1 MKKLIGLILTLTLA
15 ASLFA
20 FVGCKNNTGDGDSQN
35 DTGFVYEK
43 VTDDDD
49 NDYYVITGYNM
60 SDEEADA
67 VADGKYDSYLKDVV
81 IPATFTEDG
90 ETLPVKEI
98 EDGAFSGQLL
108 FKSVKFEKVDGAY
121 NIEKIGMGAFGGCIN
136 LEKMELPFV
145 GNKVD
150 ALNDKKVFGYV
161 FGTSEASNSTSIA
174 QNYNDASETITV
186 YIPNTLKTVVVD
198 GQEVIPAYAF
208 NNVTMLETVTL
219 NGTTKIGNN
228 AFSAC
233 TGLTNFD
240 VPDTVTTIGESAFKG
255 CSSLMT
261 VKFPQSGEYVIM
273 QEAFRGCTSLGYGN
287 VSANVLVVNAKTV
300 YDKAFYGCTALR
312 AVSISC
318 DIKAYTFYGCTSLEK
333 VTFLGTS
340 TIEANAFF
348 NCTALKN
355 AHDRNS
361 DTSAYLVNL
370 DTVAKYDNAF
380 DFEV

>member
-15 ASLFA
+15 TSLFA
-20 FVGCKNNTGDGDSQN
+20 FVGCNNNTSGDDSETTQ
-35 DTGFVYEK
+35 GLVYEK

-49 NDYYVITGYNM
+49 NGYYVVTGYNM

-67 VADGKYDSYLKDVV
+67 VADGKYESFMIDLV
-81 IPATFTEDG
+81 IPATHTEDD

-108 FKSVKFEKVDGAY
+108 FKTVKFEKVDGAY
-121 NIEKIGMGAFGGCIN
+121 NIEKIGMGAFGGCYN

-145 GNKVD
+145 GNKID
-150 ALNDKKVFGYV
+150 AVNDKKVFGYI

-174 QNYNDASETITV
+174 QNYNDASETLTV
-186 YIPNTLKTVVVD
+186 YIPNSLKTVVID
-198 GQEVIPAYAF
+198 GQATIPAYAF

-219 NGTTKIGNN
+219 SGTTKISNN

-233 TGLTNFD
+233 TSITDF
-240 VPDTVTTIGESAFKG
+240 VIPDTVTTIGESAFKG

-261 VKFPQSGEYVIM
+261 VKFPQGDHIIM

-287 VSANVLVVNAKTV
+287 ITANVLEITAKTV
-300 YDKAFYGCTALR
+300 YEKAFYGCTSLR
-312 AVSISC
+312 EINIRC
-318 DIKAYTFYGCTSLEK
+318 DIPAYTFYGCTSLEK
-333 VTFLGTS
+333 VTFSGTT
-340 TIEANAFF
+340 TIGINAFF
-348 NCTALKN
+348 GCTALNN
-355 AHDRNS
+355 AHNRGADK
-361 DTSAYLVNL
+361 SAYLVNL
-370 DTVAKYDNAF
+370 DFVTNYANAF